1 MKKSKGVAI
10 IAIIL
15 ACLIGLGYYTSTI
28 MSATSTSQKKTDNK
42 TEAEGI
48 KLGLDLSGGVSITY
62 RIKDKN
68 PSKKDINDTVAKL
81 EERAESYSTEYA
93 VYPVGDDR
101 ITVEIPGVY
110 DANAVLEDLGSP
122 GSLYFIVQKDSDG
135 NENYSY
141 DSSTGEYKLNYD
153 IQNHCQP
160 DSECHNYDIQNLV
173 DNGSVIMDGN
183 DVKSANAAY
192 NQSSS
197 TSTKEPVV
205 QLTLKKKAADVF
217 GEATTKAA
225 SSGESIGIYYD
236 DHFISV
242 PKVESAIKDGSC
254 VINGMSDYDE
264 AEQLA
269 TFIRVG
275 AINLKLEEM
284 ESSVAGAQ
292 LGGKALS
299 SSVKAAIIGLI
310 LVMLFMILNYSLS
323 GVVASIG
330 LAIYTTVTVALIYLF
345 EITLTLPGI
354 AGVILGIGMAV
365 DANVII
371 ISRIREEIAAG
382 KSVLTSIKTGYK
394 KAMSAIIDGN
404 VTTFIAALVLM
415 WLGSGTVKGFA
426 YTLIISLIVS
436 MFTALVISR
445 LLNLAFYAVGCRN
458 EKLYGRAKEHKTID
472 FMKHRWVCFI
482 LSLVV
487 IVAGFVGMIGYG
499 AAGKGALNFSL
510 EFKGGTSISADFGKD
525 YTVEQVEDKIVPEVA
540 KVINDNAIQ
549 ASTVSGSNVVT
560 IKTKTL
566 SLSEREEVNR
576 MLVDKFGVD
585 EATIESQSIGSTIS
599 NEMRSNAVKALIVA
613 CIFMLFYIWFRFKDI
628 RFAGSAIIALV
639 HDVLVML
646 TGYALIRISVGNTFI
661 ACVLTIVGY
670 SINDTIVIFD
680 RIRENMQGMKK
691 QTPETLAEVANR
703 SLTQTLSRSLN
714 TSITTIIMV
723 LLLFILGVS
732 SIREFA
738 LPLMIG
744 LISGTYSSIFI
755 AAALWYVMKLHLG
768 KDKLM
773 KTAAAKTKKK

>member
-1 MKKSKGVAI
+1 MKKSKGIVVLLLTL
-10 IAIIL
+10 IL
-15 ACLIGLGYYTSTI
+15 TVFFCFTAAVGIGPTGTGAAKHINT
-28 MSATSTSQKKTDNK
+28 
-42 TEAEGI
+42 
-48 KLGLDLSGGVSITY
+48 GLDLAGGVSITY
-62 RIKDKN
+62 QAKESN
-68 PSKKDINDTVAKL
+68 PTSEEMSDTIYKL
-81 EERAESYSTEYA
+81 QKRVEQYSTEA
-93 VYPVGDDR
+93 QVYQEGSDR
-101 ITVEIPGVY
+101 ITVEIPGVT
-110 DANAVLEDLGSP
+110 DADTILNDLGKP
-122 GSLYFIVQKDSDG
+122 GSLYFITKEDADGNQNFTTGQDGYVLSRTMDEIKESGSVVLEGSDVADAQGGAIQNQNTSAKEYVVSLTLTSDG
-135 NENYSY
+135 ENS
-141 DSSTGEYKLNYD
+141 GK
-153 IQNHCQP
+153 
-160 DSECHNYDIQNLV
+160 
-173 DNGSVIMDGN
+173 
-183 DVKSANAAY
+183 
-192 NQSSS
+192 
-197 TSTKEPVV
+197 TKF
-205 QLTLKKKAADVF
+205 A
-217 GEATTKAA
+217 EATKNNVGKQIAIVYDNNIISAPNVNEEISGGKAQ
-225 SSGESIGIYYD
+225 
-236 DHFISV
+236 IS
-242 PKVESAIKDGSC
+242 
-254 VINGMSDYDE
+254 GMSD
-264 AEQLA
+264 
-269 TFIRVG
+269 
-275 AINLKLEEM
+275 LEEAQNLASYIRIGSLGL
-284 ESSVAGAQ
+284 ELEELRSSVVAAQ
-292 LGGKALS
+292 LGEEAIS
-299 SSVKAAIIGLI
+299 TSVLAGAIGLI
-310 LVMLFMILNYSLS
+310 IVIIFMIIAYRVP
-323 GVVASIG
+323 GVVAGI
-330 LAIYTTVTVALIYLF
+330 ALILYTSLMLITLNAF
-345 EITLTLPGI
+345 DITLTLPGI
-354 AGVILGIGMAV
+354 AGIILGIGMAV

-382 KSVLTSIKTGYK
+382 KSVLTSIKTGYQ

-566 SLSEREEVNR
+566 SLSEREEVNQ

-585 EATIESQSIGSTIS
+585 ESTIESQSIGSTIS

-661 ACVLTIVGY
+661 ACILTIVGY

-773 KTAAAKTKKK
+773 KAAAKTKKK

>member
-1 MKKSKGVAI
+1 
-10 IAIIL
+10 
-15 ACLIGLGYYTSTI
+15 
-28 MSATSTSQKKTDNK
+28 
-42 TEAEGI
+42 
-48 KLGLDLSGGVSITY
+48 
-62 RIKDKN
+62 
-68 PSKKDINDTVAKL
+68 
-81 EERAESYSTEYA
+81 
-93 VYPVGDDR
+93 
-101 ITVEIPGVY
+101 
-110 DANAVLEDLGSP
+110 
-122 GSLYFIVQKDSDG
+122 
-135 NENYSY
+135 
-141 DSSTGEYKLNYD
+141 
-153 IQNHCQP
+153 
-160 DSECHNYDIQNLV
+160 
-173 DNGSVIMDGN
+173 
-183 DVKSANAAY
+183 
-192 NQSSS
+192 
-197 TSTKEPVV
+197 
-205 QLTLKKKAADVF
+205 
-217 GEATTKAA
+217 
-225 SSGESIGIYYD
+225 
-236 DHFISV
+236 
-242 PKVESAIKDGSC
+242 
-254 VINGMSDYDE
+254 MSDYDE

-330 LAIYTTVTVALIYLF
+330 LAIYTTVTVALIYLL

-415 WLGSGTVKGFA
+415 RLGSGTVKGFA

-628 RFAGSAIIALV
+628 RFASSAVLALL
-639 HDVLVML
+639 HDVLVVL
-646 TGYALIRISVGNTFI
+646 AFYAIARVSVGNTFI
-661 ACVLTIVGY
+661 ACMLTIVGY
-670 SINDTIVIFD
+670 SINATIVIFD
-680 RIRENMQGMKK
+680 RIRENLHSGSREK
-691 QTPETLAEVANR
+691 LAEIV
-703 SLTQTLSRSLN
+703 N
-714 TSITTIIMV
+714 TSITQTLTRSIYTSFTTFVMVAVLYIM
-723 LLLFILGVS
+723 GVS

-738 LPLMIG
+738 APLMVG
-744 LISGTYSSIFI
+744 VLVGAYSSVCITG
-755 AAALWYVMKLHLG
+755 ALWYVMKKKFAG
-768 KDKLM
+768 KGQPAI
-773 KTAAAKTKKK
+773 AAASASAKSSSKPKKARDVSQKDPTQPKKKNRKRVAERLAAEEAAKKQQNDDAE